1 MNTLATSRHIEELL
15 GETCNDWVHKHD
27 YMFWGELEISTPLD
41 YQTVM
46 EKIIAGVPD
55 GILIGDVWQLVAS
68 YPPPRDGWIE
78 GEIEDHDFRQ
88 LSEELR

>member
-1 MNTLATSRHIEELL
+1 M
-15 GETCNDWVHKHD
+15 V
-27 YMFWGELEISTPLD
+27 
-41 YQTVM
+41 

-78 GEIEDHDFRQ
+78 GELEDHDFRQ